1 MILNVGKYEYREF
14 CESYICTM
22 EQLIRAG
29 TDKEAIS
36 VWLDKD
42 VKVLAIKRVEEEK
55 ANDLAQEKKY
65 VVRVN
70 NDKET
75 EYRFYHILTIP
86 IPKVDLDFVLK
97 GARI

>member
-1 MILNVGKYEYREF
+1 MVLNVGKYEYREF
-14 CESYICTM
+14 CDSYICTM

-29 TDKEAIS
+29 TDKEAINI
-36 VWLDKD
+36 WLDKD

-55 ANDLAQEKKY
+55 ANDLAREKKY

-70 NDKET
+70 NDKEK
-75 EYRFYHILTIP
+75 EYRFYHVLTIS
-86 IPKVDLDFVLK
+86 IPKVDLEVLLK